1 MKKFWLIIPIL
12 LVWFLSSEKQV
23 ESLSKLSES
32 VLQKETALPPETQ
45 PNPEKTPTP
54 SERWGVQR
62 YHEIQTESFDSPLGR
77 TLVYSFSQNG
87 VPIIGMNIRL
97 KERSDGALIEEE
109 NSYRPISEIPIH
121 RNVLEEQAIHL
132 KSQTGRYQLEGLTA
146 ESLVILV
153 REGLKEG
160 ELAFATSAVDKAR
173 PGVPTQLLIR
183 SDDGKILRK
192 SLGRKEF

>member
-1 MKKFWLIIPIL
+1 MKKVWLIIPIF

-23 ESLSKLSES
+23 ESFSTHSKSTPP
-32 VLQKETALPPETQ
+32 KETVSLPEAQLTQ
-45 PNPEKTPTP
+45 EKTPIP
-54 SERWGVQR
+54 NERWGVQK
-62 YHEIQTESFDSPLGR
+62 YHEIQTESFDSPVGR

-87 VPIIGMNIRL
+87 VPIVGMSIRL
-97 KERSDGALIEEE
+97 KERSDGSIIEEE

-121 RNVLEEQAIHL
+121 RNVLEEQATHL
-132 KSQTGRYQLEGLTA
+132 KSQSGRYQLDGLTA
-146 ESLVILV
+146 DSLVILV
-153 REGLKEG
+153 REGLKKG

>member
-1 MKKFWLIIPIL
+1 MKKLWLIIPIF

-23 ESLSKLSES
+23 ESFSKPSES

-45 PNPEKTPTP
+45 PTQEKTPTP

-77 TLVYSFSQNG
+77 TRVYSFSQNG

-121 RNVLEEQAIHL
+121 RNVLEEQATHL
-132 KSQTGRYQLEGLTA
+132 KSQSGRYQLDGLTA
-146 ESLVILV
+146 DSLVILV
-153 REGLKEG
+153 REGLKKG